1 MCGIFGFISNNN
13 GCEKVLGKKILENL
27 YKLSETRGKEASG
40 LMVSNNQ
47 EIHVIKDSIP
57 ASELVKKRVYN
68 KTIDN
73 FLKSDN
79 EICAIGHSRLVT
91 NGSAEDNNNN
101 QPFYFSGISVVH
113 NGIITNEESLWK
125 KNLDLDIKST
135 NLDTEIFTKIFK
147 KNLDTFSTIEALI
160 KTFESI
166 EGVANVSILFE
177 KLHTLILTTNNGSL
191 YYAESKKKESLIFAS
206 EKYIL
211 KKCINSVDSKNKF
224 FSIHEINHIKP
235 NTGVIVN
242 LLSIKK
248 DFFNFEK
255 KKKIKFEEANKKII
269 DISENKEPLRGLN
282 NFQSKK
288 KDYSENY
295 ENYFKNRE
303 KISKLK
309 RCTRCILPITMPFI
323 SFDAQ
328 GVCNYCKEYKFYKP
342 KGLNEFKKLFEKK
355 NENIDCI
362 ATFSGGRDSS
372 YGVHVLKKK
381 LNLDFLTFTYDWGMV
396 TDLARRNQMRMCGS
410 LGVEHILV
418 SADIKKKRENI
429 KKNVLAWLK
438 KPELGMIPLF
448 MAGDKQYFYWGNK
461 IAKQNSSK
469 KIILFENLLETTK
482 FKSGFCGI
490 KPIHGTKN
498 TYTLSLKNKISLIFY
513 YLKNFIRNPSY
524 INSSILDTF
533 SAFFSY
539 YILDH
544 EWINLFDYVDWD
556 EEEIN
561 NVLKQHYNWEISN
574 DTNSTWRIG
583 DGTAAF
589 YNYIYYTIAGFTEN
603 DTFRSNQIR
612 QGKISRE
619 HAMNFVI
626 DENKPRFESINEYL
640 DIIGLDFF
648 ETLKKIDNAQK
659 KY

>member
-13 GCEKVLGKKILENL
+13 GFEKVLGKKILENL

-40 LMVSNNQ
+40 LMVSNKQ

-79 EICAIGHSRLVT
+79 ETCAIGHSRLVT

-125 KNLDLDIKST
+125 KNLDLDKKST

-242 LLSIKK
+242 LLSMKK

-255 KKKIKFEEANKKII
+255 KKIIKFEEANKKII
-269 DISENKEPLRGLN
+269 DVSENKELLKGLN

-295 ENYFKNRE
+295 ENYYKNRE

-323 SFDAQ
+323 SFDDQ

-355 NENIDCI
+355 
-362 ATFSGGRDSS
+362 
-372 YGVHVLKKK
+372 K
-381 LNLDFLTFTYDWGMV
+381 
-396 TDLARRNQMRMCGS
+396 
-410 LGVEHILV
+410 
-418 SADIKKKRENI
+418 
-429 KKNVLAWLK
+429 
-438 KPELGMIPLF
+438 
-448 MAGDKQYFYWGNK
+448 
-461 IAKQNSSK
+461 
-469 KIILFENLLETTK
+469 
-482 FKSGFCGI
+482 
-490 KPIHGTKN
+490 
-498 TYTLSLKNKISLIFY
+498 
-513 YLKNFIRNPSY
+513 
-524 INSSILDTF
+524 
-533 SAFFSY
+533 
-539 YILDH
+539 
-544 EWINLFDYVDWD
+544 
-556 EEEIN
+556 
-561 NVLKQHYNWEISN
+561 
-574 DTNSTWRIG
+574 
-583 DGTAAF
+583 
-589 YNYIYYTIAGFTEN
+589 
-603 DTFRSNQIR
+603 
-612 QGKISRE
+612 
-619 HAMNFVI
+619 
-626 DENKPRFESINEYL
+626 
-640 DIIGLDFF
+640 
-648 ETLKKIDNAQK
+648 
-659 KY
+659 

>member
-13 GCEKVLGKKILENL
+13 GWEKVLGKKILENL

-40 LMVSNNQ
+40 LMVSNKQ
-47 EIHVIKDSIP
+47 VIHVIKDSIP

-235 NTGVIVN
+235 NTGIIVN
-242 LLSIKK
+242 LLSMKK

-255 KKKIKFEEANKKII
+255 KKIIKFEEANKKII
-269 DISENKEPLRGLN
+269 DISENKETLKGLN
-282 NFQSKK
+282 SFQSKK

-295 ENYFKNRE
+295 ENYYRNRE

-323 SFDAQ
+323 SFDDQ
-328 GVCNYCKEYKFYKP
+328 GVCNYCKEYKFDKP
-342 KGLNEFKKLFEKK
+342 KGLNEFKKLFENK
-355 NENIDCI
+355 NENFDCI

-418 SADIKKKRENI
+418 SADIKKKRKNI

-448 MAGDKQYFYWGNK
+448 MAGDKQFFYWADVVSKQNNTNK
-461 IAKQNSSK
+461 IIA
-469 KIILFENLLETTK
+469 FENLLETTN

-490 KPIHGTKN
+490 RPTFGNKN
-498 TYTLSLKNKISLIFY
+498 TYTLTINNKISMIIY
-513 YLKNFIRNPSY
+513 YLKNFIRNTSY
-524 INSSILDTF
+524 INSSIFDTLT
-533 SAFFSY
+533 AFFNY
-539 YILDH
+539 YLKSH
-544 EWINLFDYVDWD
+544 TWINMFDYIDWN
-556 EEEIN
+556 EQEIN
-561 NVLKQHYNWEISN
+561 KTLLEDYNWEISS
-574 DTNSTWRIG
+574 DINSTWRIG
-583 DGTAAF
+583 DGTASF
-589 YNYIYYTIAGFTEN
+589 YNYAYFTIAGFTEN

-612 QGKISRE
+612 QNKITRQEALKLS
-619 HAMNFVI
+619 I
-626 DENKPRFESINEYL
+626 DENKPRFFSIQEYL
-640 DIIGLDFF
+640 DLINIDFDYAI
-648 ETLKKIDNAQK
+648 TSIDKTKKL
-659 KY
+659 Y

>member
-1 MCGIFGFISNNN
+1 MCGIFGYISNNTS
-13 GCEKVLGKKILENL
+13 CEKVLAKKILENL

-40 LMVSNNQ
+40 LMISNKK

-57 ASELVKKRVYN
+57 ASELIKKKIY
-68 KTIDN
+68 KQTLHN
-73 FLKSDN
+73 FLKSND

-91 NGSAEDNNNN
+91 NGVAEDNNNN
-101 QPFYFSGISVVH
+101 QPFFFSGISVVH
-113 NGIITNEESLWK
+113 NGIITNEDSLWK
-125 KNLDLDIKST
+125 KNLDLGQKFT
-135 NLDTEIFTKIFK
+135 NLDTEIFVKLFK
-147 KNLDTFSTIEALI
+147 KNLDTFSITKALK
-160 KTFESI
+160 KTYESI

-177 KLHTLILTTNNGSL
+177 KIHALILTTNNGSL

-211 KKCINSVDSKNKF
+211 KKCIDLIDSKNKF
-224 FSIHEINHIKP
+224 FSVHEITHIKP
-235 NTGVIVN
+235 NTGIIVN
-242 LLSIKK
+242 LLSMKRH
-248 DFFNFEK
+248 FFNFEK
-255 KKKIKFEEANKKII
+255 ENLIKFEEANKKII
-269 DISENKEPLRGLN
+269 DISENKESLIGLN
-282 NFQSKK
+282 NFQQKK
-288 KDYSENY
+288 NDYSVNFDEYN
-295 ENYFKNRE
+295 KNRE
-303 KISKLK
+303 KISSLK
-309 RCTRCILPITMPFI
+309 RCTKCILPITMPFI
-323 SFDAQ
+323 SFDDK
-328 GVCNYCKEYKFYKP
+328 GVCNYCKEYKFHKP

-355 NENIDCI
+355 NENFDFI

-410 LGVEHILV
+410 LGIEHILV
-418 SADIKKKRENI
+418 SADINKKRKNI

-461 IAKQNSSK
+461 IAKQNNLK
-469 KIILFENLLETTK
+469 KILLFENLLETTK

-490 KPIHGTKN
+490 KPIQGTKN
-498 TYTLSLKNKISLIFY
+498 TYTLSFKNKISLIFY
-513 YLKNFIRNPSY
+513 YLKNFIKNPSY
-524 INSSILDTF
+524 INTSILDTF

-544 EWINLFDYVDWD
+544 EWINLFDYIDWD

-561 NVLKQHYNWEISN
+561 KVLKQNYNWEISN
-574 DTNSTWRIG
+574 DTISTWRIG
-583 DGTAAF
+583 DGTAPF

-612 QGKISRE
+612 QGKISRK
-619 HAMNFVI
+619 HAMNLSI

-640 DIIGLDFF
+640 CIIGLDFF

>member
-1 MCGIFGFISNNN
+1 M
-13 GCEKVLGKKILENL
+13 NL
-27 YKLSETRGKEASG
+27 KNY
-40 LMVSNNQ
+40 
-47 EIHVIKDSIP
+47 
-57 ASELVKKRVYN
+57 
-68 KTIDN
+68 
-73 FLKSDN
+73 LK
-79 EICAIGHSRLVT
+79 
-91 NGSAEDNNNN
+91 
-101 QPFYFSGISVVH
+101 
-113 NGIITNEESLWK
+113 
-125 KNLDLDIKST
+125 
-135 NLDTEIFTKIFK
+135 
-147 KNLDTFSTIEALI
+147 
-160 KTFESI
+160 
-166 EGVANVSILFE
+166 
-177 KLHTLILTTNNGSL
+177 
-191 YYAESKKKESLIFAS
+191 
-206 EKYIL
+206 
-211 KKCINSVDSKNKF
+211 
-224 FSIHEINHIKP
+224 
-235 NTGVIVN
+235 
-242 LLSIKK
+242 
-248 DFFNFEK
+248 
-255 KKKIKFEEANKKII
+255 
-269 DISENKEPLRGLN
+269 
-282 NFQSKK
+282 
-288 KDYSENY
+288 
-295 ENYFKNRE
+295 
-303 KISKLK
+303 
-309 RCTRCILPITMPFI
+309 
-323 SFDAQ
+323 
-328 GVCNYCKEYKFYKP
+328 
-342 KGLNEFKKLFEKK
+342 KK
-355 NENIDCI
+355 NENFDCI

-544 EWINLFDYVDWD
+544 EWINLFDYIDWD
-556 EEEIN
+556 EDEIN
-561 NVLKQHYNWEISN
+561 KVLKQNYNWEISN
-574 DTNSTWRIG
+574 DTSSTWRIG

-619 HAMNFVI
+619 YAMNLVI
-626 DENKPRFESINEYL
+626 DENKPRFESMSEYL
-640 DIIGLDFF
+640 CIIGLDFF

>member
-1 MCGIFGFISNNN
+1 MCGIFGYISNNTS
-13 GCEKVLGKKILENL
+13 CEKVLAKKILENL

-40 LMVSNNQ
+40 LMISNKK

-57 ASELVKKRVYN
+57 ASELIKKKIY
-68 KTIDN
+68 KQTLHN
-73 FLKSDN
+73 FLKSND

-91 NGSAEDNNNN
+91 NGVAEDNNNN
-101 QPFYFSGISVVH
+101 QPFFFSGISVVH
-113 NGIITNEESLWK
+113 NGIITNEDSLWK
-125 KNLDLDIKST
+125 KNLDLGQKFT
-135 NLDTEIFTKIFK
+135 NLDTEIFVKLFK
-147 KNLDTFSTIEALI
+147 KNLDTFSITKALK
-160 KTFESI
+160 KTYESI

-177 KLHTLILTTNNGSL
+177 KIHALILTTNNGSL

-211 KKCINSVDSKNKF
+211 KKCIDLIDSKNKF
-224 FSIHEINHIKP
+224 FSVHEITHIKP
-235 NTGVIVN
+235 NTGIIVN
-242 LLSIKK
+242 LLSMKRH
-248 DFFNFEK
+248 FFNFEK
-255 KKKIKFEEANKKII
+255 ENLIKFEEANKKII
-269 DISENKEPLRGLN
+269 DISENKESLIGLN
-282 NFQSKK
+282 NFHQKK
-288 KDYSENY
+288 NDYSVNFDEYN
-295 ENYFKNRE
+295 KNRE
-303 KISKLK
+303 KISSLK
-309 RCTRCILPITMPFI
+309 RCTKCILPITMPFI
-323 SFDAQ
+323 SFDDK
-328 GVCNYCKEYKFYKP
+328 GVCNYCKEYKFHKP

-355 NENIDCI
+355 NENFDFI

-410 LGVEHILV
+410 LGIEHILV
-418 SADIKKKRENI
+418 SADINKKRKNI

-461 IAKQNSSK
+461 IAKQNNLK
-469 KIILFENLLETTK
+469 KILLFENLLETTK

-490 KPIHGTKN
+490 KPIQGTKN
-498 TYTLSLKNKISLIFY
+498 TYTLSFKNKISLIFY
-513 YLKNFIRNPSY
+513 YLKNFIKNPSY
-524 INSSILDTF
+524 INTSILDTF

-544 EWINLFDYVDWD
+544 EWINLFDYIDWD

-561 NVLKQHYNWEISN
+561 KVLKQNYNWEISN
-574 DTNSTWRIG
+574 DTISTWRIG
-583 DGTAAF
+583 DGTAPF

-612 QGKISRE
+612 QGKISRK
-619 HAMNFVI
+619 HAMNLSI

-640 DIIGLDFF
+640 CIIGLDFF

>member
-1 MCGIFGFISNNN
+1 MCGIFGYISNNTS
-13 GCEKVLGKKILENL
+13 CEKVLAKKILENL

-40 LMVSNNQ
+40 LMISNKKV
-47 EIHVIKDSIP
+47 IHVIKDSIP
-57 ASELVKKRVYN
+57 ASELIKKKIYN
-68 KTIDN
+68 QTLHN
-73 FLKSDN
+73 FLKSND

-91 NGSAEDNNNN
+91 NGVAEDNNNN
-101 QPFYFSGISVVH
+101 QPFFFSGISVVH
-113 NGIITNEESLWK
+113 NGIITNEDSLWK
-125 KNLDLDIKST
+125 KNLDLGQKFT
-135 NLDTEIFTKIFK
+135 NLDTEIFVKLFK
-147 KNLDTFSTIEALI
+147 KNLDTFSITKALK
-160 KTFESI
+160 KTYESI

-177 KLHTLILTTNNGSL
+177 KIHALILTTNNGSL

-211 KKCINSVDSKNKF
+211 KKCIDLMDSKNKF
-224 FSIHEINHIKP
+224 FSVHEITHIKP
-235 NTGVIVN
+235 NTGIIVN
-242 LLSIKK
+242 LLSMKRH
-248 DFFNFEK
+248 FFNFEK
-255 KKKIKFEEANKKII
+255 ENLIKFEEANKKII
-269 DISENKEPLRGLN
+269 DISENKESLIGLN
-282 NFQSKK
+282 NFQQKK
-288 KDYSENY
+288 NDYSSNFDEYN
-295 ENYFKNRE
+295 KNRE
-303 KISKLK
+303 KISRLK
-309 RCTRCILPITMPFI
+309 RCTKCILPITMPFI
-323 SFDAQ
+323 SFDDK
-328 GVCNYCKEYKFYKP
+328 GVCNYCKEYKFHKP

-355 NENIDCI
+355 NENFDFI

-410 LGVEHILV
+410 LGIEHILV
-418 SADIKKKRENI
+418 SADINKKRKNI

-461 IAKQNSSK
+461 IAKQNNLK
-469 KIILFENLLETTK
+469 KILLFENLLETTK

-498 TYTLSLKNKISLIFY
+498 TYTLSFKNKISLIFY
-513 YLKNFIRNPSY
+513 YLKNFIKNPSY
-524 INSSILDTF
+524 INTSILDTF

-544 EWINLFDYVDWD
+544 EWINLFDYIDWD

-561 NVLKQHYNWEISN
+561 KVLKQNYNWEISN
-574 DTNSTWRIG
+574 DTTSTWRIG
-583 DGTAAF
+583 DGTAPF

-612 QGKISRE
+612 QGKISRK
-619 HAMNFVI
+619 HAMNLSI

-640 DIIGLDFF
+640 CIIGLDFF